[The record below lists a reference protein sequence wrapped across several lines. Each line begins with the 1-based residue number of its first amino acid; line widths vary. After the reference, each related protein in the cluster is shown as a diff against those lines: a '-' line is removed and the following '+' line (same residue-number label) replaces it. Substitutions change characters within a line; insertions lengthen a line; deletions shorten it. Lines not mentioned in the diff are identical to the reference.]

1 MFGAGELSE
10 DGDMIEWE
18 FDSAVVNFAGTEAG
32 FNLVISGIRANA
44 STVGDGEDIMA
55 NVLVGDERVNTA
67 PLKVADVTTGLAV
80 KANAVEGLQCSDADA
95 STAQTATI
103 TIQESKDFADAIKS
117 MDVPPP
123 TRSILLI
130 QRSRQRWRIA
140 TAWW

>member
-1 MFGAGELSE
+1 M
-10 DGDMIEWE
+10 
-18 FDSAVVNFAGTEAG
+18 V
-32 FNLVISGIRANA
+32 
-44 STVGDGEDIMA
+44 
-55 NVLVGDERVNTA
+55 NVLVGEDRVNTA

-117 MDVPPP
+117 MAPAGDGDPRPV
-123 TRSILLI
+123 
-130 QRSRQRWRIA
+130 QSRQRWRIA